1 MAAKHKFSRSCIQ
14 ITTSLSAD
22 RVAEITKEVGEST
35 KGGGFAEPGH
45 VRFEGAS
52 AGRTNFSIRGPRD
65 LMEFMT
71 FHVSIT
77 DVDSG
82 AEVSTHIDSF
92 KTKQDKYMLIPVGPK
107 KMLAYKTYRLFMENL
122 KAAVDAV
129 DAKSRAVLTER
140 AVA

>member
-1 MAAKHKFSRSCIQ
+1 
-14 ITTSLSAD
+14 
-22 RVAEITKEVGEST
+22 
-35 KGGGFAEPGH
+35 
-45 VRFEGAS
+45 
-52 AGRTNFSIRGPRD
+52 
-65 LMEFMT
+65 MEFMT